1 MRRTLVAILWLPAP
15 SPRNKPT
22 TPAPP
27 PAAPASFR
35 QVFLNRLQDTETKLV
50 SLAEATP
57 QEKLTWR
64 PAEGCSLRQRGV
76 HAHRRSNYF
85 FLTPLW
91 CQAPAGLNMGAE
103 KSVTA
108 QADIVAALK
117 KSFRH
122 VRTALEGMSDADM
135 SKATKMFGQSLTYEG
150 VLFVMANHM
159 HEHFGQSIAYARTNG
174 IVPPWSQKKEN

>member
-1 MRRTLVAILWLPAP
+1 MRRTLVAILLAACAFAQD
-15 SPRNKPT
+15 KPT

-50 SLAEATP
+50 SLTEATP

-64 PAEGCSLRQRGV
+64 PGEGVRSVSEVFMHIAG
-76 HAHRRSNYF
+76 SNYF
-85 FLTPLW
+85 FLTPLGVKP
-91 CQAPAGLNMGAE
+91 PAGLNMGAE

-117 KSFRH
+117 KSFAH
-122 VRTALEGMSDADM
+122 VRTAVEGMSDADM